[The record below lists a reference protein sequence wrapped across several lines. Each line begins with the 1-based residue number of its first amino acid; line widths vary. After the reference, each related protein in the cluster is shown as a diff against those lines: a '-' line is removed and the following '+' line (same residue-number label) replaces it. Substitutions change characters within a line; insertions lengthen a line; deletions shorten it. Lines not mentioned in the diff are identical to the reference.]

1 MVSGSCL
8 PVLLPPRASALT
20 VAAAAARRARAFLG
34 GGGVCSVGA
43 WACAGWCRRRRGQD
57 HRSGRPPRRV
67 PNGVC
72 KIAAATPPTQP
83 LLAVAVAC
91 AGGGGHGKKKNEGGP
106 RSSRGQRDASA
117 TWPSDGVCTP
127 AHFLFCCTYSTYLQ
141 SCCVRLVRGPV
152 RLDHDRFPHA
162 SDSSVCSGFCD
173 GRALQCVIGY
183 MHDHAVP
190 GPADS
195 KTEQKKRSAEAHG
208 KRRGLRRHTGPGPRR
223 VYSRRGTR
231 EPPPPAGETTRARHP
246 PYAPHVPSSPPGSTA
261 LPLPL
266 PSPRGKSQI
275 EG

>member
-1 MVSGSCL
+1 MGWWWRWVGGRE
-8 PVLLPPRASALT
+8 VGGG
-20 VAAAAARRARAFLG
+20 AAAAACKRGAG
-34 GGGVCSVGA
+34 GGGREGGA
-43 WACAGWCRRRRGQD
+43 EGGGRRGVGVLPARVAPAARLGTD
-57 HRSGRPPRRV
+57 CGGRRGPTGACILGRRGRV
-67 PNGVC
+67 QRGRVGVSRIGVGVGGAKTTDPAARRAAYPNGVC
-72 KIAAATPPTQP
+72 KIAGSHTPHTAAPRCRCR
-83 LLAVAVAC
+83 VRRR
-91 AGGGGHGKKKNEGGP
+91 GGTRKEKNEGGP

-173 GRALQCVIGY
+173 GRALQCVIVY

-208 KRRGLRRHTGPGPRR
+208 TGTA
-223 VYSRRGTR
+223 SRI
-231 EPPPPAGETTRARHP
+231 
-246 PYAPHVPSSPPGSTA
+246 
-261 LPLPL
+261 
-266 PSPRGKSQI
+266 QQ
-275 EG
+275 EGNT